1 MKNVIRFASACAM
14 VVTVAS
20 NAQADKLTIATEG
33 AYPPFNYVDSD
44 NKLHGFDV
52 DITMAVCER
61 MKAVVEA
68 LGNEVVLASID
79 DSDGSGMSACD
90 KVVIGASIRYG
101 KHRPSVFRFIDANLP
116 LLDSKPNAFFSVNIV
131 ARKPEKNGPDTNP
144 YLRKFLRKTS
154 WKPKLLGVFAGRL
167 DYPRYRTLD
176 RMMIRL
182 IMRLTDGPTDPSAV
196 VDFTDWQQVDRFAQ
210 SIVDL

>member
-1 MKNVIRFASACAM
+1 MARILILHSTVDGHTLRVCDRLRSLLEAGGDAVEHCAVEQSAALD
-14 VVTVAS
+14 VAS
-20 NAQADKLTIATEG
+20 FDKI
-33 AYPPFNYVDSD
+33 
-44 NKLHGFDV
+44 
-52 DITMAVCER
+52 
-61 MKAVVEA
+61 
-68 LGNEVVLASID
+68 
-79 DSDGSGMSACD
+79 
-90 KVVIGASIRYG
+90 VIGASIRYG
-101 KHRPSVFRFIDANLP
+101 KHRPSVFRFIEANLP

-144 YLRKFLRKTS
+144 YLRKFLRKTP

-167 DYPRYRTLD
+167 DYPRYRPFD

>member
-1 MKNVIRFASACAM
+1 MRLLIIYS
-14 VVTVAS
+14 
-20 NAQADKLTIATEG
+20 TIDGHTLE
-33 AYPPFNYVDSD
+33 
-44 NKLHGFDV
+44 
-52 DITMAVCER
+52 ICER
-61 MKAVVEA
+61 IAAIVRDAGHEAELAEVAAVSA
-68 LGNEVVLASID
+68 AQLD
-79 DSDGSGMSACD
+79 ACD
-90 KVVIGASIRYG
+90 RVVIGASIRYG

-144 YLRKFLRKTS
+144 YLRKFLRKTP

-167 DYPRYRTLD
+167 DYPRYRPFD